1 MGALKFRSLNLIKIS
16 LPVLVLMCVATPLLN
31 AQGKVMSPYQGESDG
46 VSAGGNWVVFHS
58 EDKMTGAKV
67 SRFEILSNN
76 YLSTSRDYKPRIELT
91 CTNGKY
97 TASEFNPGV
106 RLGMPDRP
114 GFWGQPQMEVMVRA
128 DGDHSYHG
136 WNWDRGRFLSMDKGT
151 TRQLIGARIFNVQI
165 RNRNGQPEIAEF
177 SPEGFDLA
185 QVKQVCDL
193 TPKKP

>member
-1 MGALKFRSLNLIKIS
+1 LSFIKIFLS
-16 LPVLVLMCVATPLLN
+16 ALVFVCVAAPLLS
-31 AQGKVMSPYQGESDG
+31 AQGKVMSPNQGESDG

-97 TASEFNPGV
+97 TASEFNPGI

-128 DGDHSYHG
+128 DAGHSYHG
-136 WNWDRGRFLSMDKGT
+136 WNWVQGRFLSMDKGT
-151 TRQLIGARIFNVQI
+151 TRELIGARIFNVQI
-165 RNRNGQPEIAEF
+165 RNRKGQPEIAEF
-177 SPEGFDLA
+177 SPEGLDLA
-185 QVKQVCDL
+185 HIKQACDL